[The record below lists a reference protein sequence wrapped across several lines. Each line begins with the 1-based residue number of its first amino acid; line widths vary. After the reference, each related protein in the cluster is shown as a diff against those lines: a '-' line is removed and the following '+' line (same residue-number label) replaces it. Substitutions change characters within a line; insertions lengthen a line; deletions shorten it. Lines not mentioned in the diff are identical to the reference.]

1 MKNISENSMAIKEI
15 KKFYVNNKNKDKKY
29 KQNTTSPYNKK
40 GKLSKKK
47 IAINN
52 LIELNTKDNNHN
64 SKVLLNNEYN
74 RFLTK
79 KGMRTQS
86 ISIDLS
92 SITHNNIYNHYSDK
106 KIENIFQNNKNIL
119 TLRDEEFYDKY
130 PSKYN
135 QRNVDNNE
143 NLMEI
148 NYSYK
153 TILTTSKKSR
163 S

>member
-1 MKNISENSMAIKEI
+1 
-15 KKFYVNNKNKDKKY
+15 
-29 KQNTTSPYNKK
+29 
-40 GKLSKKK
+40 
-47 IAINN
+47 
-52 LIELNTKDNNHN
+52 
-64 SKVLLNNEYN
+64 
-74 RFLTK
+74 
-79 KGMRTQS
+79 MRTQS

-135 QRNVDNNE
+135 QRNIDNNE
-143 NLMEI
+143 NPMEI

-163 S
+163 SLSKRRDEKKKLHMIKLNGRNNNNSEEIKLKNIIKSLEIHKKNMEFYRVNERNSEPKKLIDRIRKIIKIKNHNY